1 MLLKYTPIGGP
12 TAAEGGVAQAFND
25 ALSRRG
31 ADAPFFLEGIVFS
44 RTEAVL
50 MRGRLVDSPDA
61 LPGVT
66 VNEIGTV

>member
-1 MLLKYTPIGGP
+1 M
-12 TAAEGGVAQAFND
+12 ARAFND

-44 RTEAVL
+44 RTQAVL

-61 LPGVT
+61 FPGVT
-66 VNEIGTV
+66 INKIGERMGSHLTTFASTPPTSC